1 MESANTIATPETLP
15 QFVTAGQI
23 AKLYKIT
30 PAAVRFWAKTGR
42 VPCLKFEG
50 TLRFDLAK
58 VRQTVE
64 GKNYEAA
71 AIAGAQQ

>member
-1 MESANTIATPETLP
+1 MNSTIASATPETLP
-15 QFVTAGQI
+15 QFVTAQQI
-23 AKLYKIT
+23 AALYKVT
-30 PAAVRFWAKTGR
+30 GAAVRFWAKSGKI
-42 VPCLKFEG
+42 PCLKFGG

-64 GKNYEAA
+64 GTTEAA